1 MENENNQSVPI
12 CSYCGRERKDVV
24 MLPIQLGNNDPIGL
38 YFCSDCLEFWRDIA
52 LSYKSDDDTSDSS
65 LNIKIKKP
73 SEIKAALDESVIG
86 QEEAKKVVSV
96 GIYNH
101 YKRIE
106 SGRTDIQKSNI
117 LLAGPTGCGKTE
129 IARTVAELLDVP
141 FCITDATTVTEA
153 GYVGDDVEN
162 ILLRLIQAA
171 DYDIEKAERG
181 IVYIDEIDKI
191 ARKSENVSIT
201 RDVSGEGVQQ
211 ALLKIVEGSV
221 VNVPESGGRKHPRGE
236 MISIDTSNILFIC
249 GGAFEGMTMQTDN
262 KKNKIGLGFCSE
274 IDKEEKVP
282 SKKKTIS
289 AVDLRKQG
297 LIPELIGRFPV
308 RVFLDALTE
317 EELGKILTDTKNSIV
332 KQYQNLLELDG
343 VNLSFTQEAV
353 KHIAHKAFE
362 DGTGARG
369 LKSIIEEEMT
379 DLMFTAP
386 DENLSKVTV
395 DVDKSGELCIKK
407 TKRRKI
413 A

>member
-1 MENENNQSVPI
+1 MNNDNDEIGV
-12 CSYCGRERKDVV
+12 CSFCGRPREDVFSI
-24 MLPIQLGNNDPIGL
+24 PFTLGGNFISISL
-38 YFCSDCLEFWRDIA
+38 CSECLEQMRQSA
-52 LSYKSDDDTSDSS
+52 LAKVPVVKDDTIDV
-65 LNIKIKKP
+65 IKIKKP
-73 SEIKAALDESVIG
+73 SEIKAVLDESVIG

-101 YKRIE
+101 YKRLE

-171 DYDIEKAERG
+171 DYDVERAEKG
-181 IVYIDEIDKI
+181 IIYIDEIDKI

-221 VNVPESGGRKHPRGE
+221 VNVPEKGGRKHPHGDT
-236 MISIDTSNILFIC
+236 ISIDTSNILFIC
-249 GGAFEGMTMQTDN
+249 GGAFEGMTMKEE
-262 KKNKIGLGFCSE
+262 KKNKVGLGFCSD
-274 IDKEEKVP
+274 IDKTEEP

-289 AVDLRKQG
+289 ATELRKQG

-308 RVFLDALTE
+308 RVSLDALTE
-317 EELGKILTDTKNSIV
+317 EDLGKILTDTKNSIV
-332 KQYQNLLELDG
+332 KQYRDLLELDG
-343 VNLSFTQEAV
+343 VNLSFTKKAIEY
-353 KHIAHKAFE
+353 IAHKAYE

-386 DENLSKVTV
+386 DEDLSKVTV
-395 DVDKSGELCIKK
+395 DVDKFGELCIKK
-407 TKRRKI
+407 TKRKN
-413 A
+413 AA

>member
-1 MENENNQSVPI
+1 MNNDNDEIGV
-12 CSYCGRERKDVV
+12 CSFCGRPREDVFSI
-24 MLPIQLGNNDPIGL
+24 PFTLGGNFISISL
-38 YFCSDCLEFWRDIA
+38 CSECLEQMRQSA
-52 LSYKSDDDTSDSS
+52 LAKVPVVKDDTIDV
-65 LNIKIKKP
+65 IKIKKP
-73 SEIKAALDESVIG
+73 SEIKAVLDESVIG

-101 YKRIE
+101 YKRLE

-171 DYDIEKAERG
+171 DYDVERAEKG
-181 IVYIDEIDKI
+181 IIYIDEIDKI

-221 VNVPESGGRKHPRGE
+221 VNVPEKGGRKHPQGNN
-236 MISIDTSNILFIC
+236 IAIDTSNILFIC
-249 GGAFEGMTMQTDN
+249 GGAFEGMTMKEE
-262 KKNKIGLGFCSE
+262 KKNKVGLGFCSD
-274 IDKEEKVP
+274 IDKTEEP

-289 AVDLRKQG
+289 ATELRKQG

-308 RVFLDALTE
+308 RVSLDALTE
-317 EELGKILTDTKNSIV
+317 EDLGKILTDTKNSIV
-332 KQYQNLLELDG
+332 KQYRDLLELDG
-343 VNLSFTQEAV
+343 VNLSFTKKAIEY
-353 KHIAHKAFE
+353 IAHKAYE

-386 DENLSKVTV
+386 DEDLSKVTV
-395 DVDKSGELCIKK
+395 DVDKFGELCIKK
-407 TKRRKI
+407 TKRKN
-413 A
+413 AA

>member
-1 MENENNQSVPI
+1 MDNDKNKI
-12 CSYCGRERKDVV
+12 RTCSFCGEQREDAFEI
-24 MLPIQLGNNDPIGL
+24 PFTLGGNFVSIL
-38 YFCSDCLEFWRDIA
+38 LCSECLEGMKQSALAKVSIA
-52 LSYKSDDDTSDSS
+52 KDDTSDSV
-65 LNIKIKKP
+65 KIKKP
-73 SEIKAALDESVIG
+73 SEIKAVLDESIIG

-101 YKRIE
+101 YKRLE
-106 SGRTDIQKSNI
+106 SGRIDIQKSNI

-171 DYDIEKAERG
+171 DYDIERAEKG
-181 IVYIDEIDKI
+181 IIYIDEIDKI

-221 VNVPESGGRKHPRGE
+221 VNVPEKGGRKHPQGNN
-236 MISIDTSNILFIC
+236 IAIDTSNILFIC
-249 GGAFEGMTMQTDN
+249 GGAFEGMTMKEE
-262 KKNKIGLGFCSE
+262 KKNKVGLGFCADVNKDA
-274 IDKEEKVP
+274 DKTRTP
-282 SKKKTIS
+282 SKKKAIS
-289 AVDLRKQG
+289 ATELRKQG

-308 RVFLDALTE
+308 RVSLNALTE
-317 EELGKILTDTKNSIV
+317 EDLGKILTDTKNSIV
-332 KQYQNLLELDG
+332 KQYRALLELDG
-343 VNLSFTQEAV
+343 INLSFTKKAIEY
-353 KHIAHKAFE
+353 IAHKAYE

-395 DVDKSGELCIKK
+395 DVNKYGELCIKK
-407 TKRRKI
+407 IKKKNV